1 MVFQSEGFCLRFL
14 LAYGQP
20 LPFHMFSLREFAQCS
35 MHGVER
41 EMGQSKT
48 LCGGEVGWKQSGD
61 SVVEHLLLFQE
72 I

>member
-1 MVFQSEGFCLRFL
+1 MVLQSKGFFLRFL

-20 LPFHMFSLREFAQCS
+20 LPFHMFSRRESVQCS

-48 LCGGEVGWKQSGD
+48 LCGGEVGVGTEW
-61 SVVEHLLLFQE
+61 
-72 I
+72 